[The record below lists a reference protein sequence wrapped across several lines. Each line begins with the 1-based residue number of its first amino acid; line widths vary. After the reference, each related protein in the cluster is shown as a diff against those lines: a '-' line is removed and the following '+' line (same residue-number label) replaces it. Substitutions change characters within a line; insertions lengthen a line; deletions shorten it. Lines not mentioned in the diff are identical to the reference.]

1 MAYMKNL
8 QALLNNWIR
17 YDLWYSVNDV
27 QNGLLLTRRV
37 RVAAAD
43 FLAGYVLLPAVSS
56 FGYRLIGADMIAI
69 GGAVTGS
76 TTLDI
81 VGTLAGAAR
90 KLTAMAIAGLT
101 QSTRVSVG
109 SASTTIL
116 ADGAS
121 FTRNDINT
129 PITLGVTGA
138 ALGGATS
145 VDVFLTYVIEH
156 E

>member
-1 MAYMKNL
+1 MPYMKNL
-8 QALLNNWIR
+8 QGVLNNWIR
-17 YDLWYSVNDV
+17 NDLFYSVNDV
-27 QNGLLLTRRV
+27 QNGLLQSRRV
-37 RVAAAD
+37 RVSAAN
-43 FLAGYVLLPAVSS
+43 FLAGYVLLPAVPS
-56 FGYRLIGADMIAI
+56 FGYRLVGADMIAV
-69 GGAVTGS
+69 GGGVGGS

-81 VGTLAGAAR
+81 VGVQSGVNQ

-121 FTRNDINT
+121 FARNDINT

-138 ALGGATS
+138 AITGATS
-145 VDVFLTYVIEH
+145 VDVFLSYIVEH

>member
-27 QNGLLLTRRV
+27 QNGLLIHRRV
-37 RVAAAD
+37 RIAATD
-43 FLAGYVLLPAVSS
+43 FLAGYVLLPAIPA
-56 FGYRLIGADMIAI
+56 FGYRLVDASMVAI
-69 GGAVTGS
+69 GGAAGGS

-81 VGTLAGAAR
+81 VGTLAGASR
-90 KLTAMAIAGLT
+90 KLLAAAIAGLA
-101 QSTRVSVG
+101 QSAMLRAGAANATLLV
-109 SASTTIL
+109 
-116 ADGAS
+116 DGAS

-129 PITLGVTGA
+129 PIILGVTGA
-138 ALGGATS
+138 ALSGATS
-145 VDVFLTYVIEH
+145 VDVTLAYVIEH